1 MLFQDSEDIAIDLN
15 GLFRYQDDCIVFGDG
30 GTFEIIMCDIYPC
43 PQLTL
48 KCTNVKPKTCNYLDL
63 TVSVYQGEYNY
74 KSYDKRRDFKFD
86 VVNYPDL
93 SGNIPCRP
101 AYGVFTSLCLKY
113 LNQRILLHCSPSKIM
128 NYVYL
133 QFHMNTPNRFDLAL

>member
-1 MLFQDSEDIAIDLN
+1 
-15 GLFRYQDDCIVFGDG
+15 
-30 GTFEIIMCDIYPC
+30 MCDIYPC

-101 AYGVFTSLCLKY
+101 AYGVFTSQLVRFAKINKAAQYFKNDVQCLVKKLCNQGFNMKILKDKY
-113 LNQRILLHCSPSKIM
+113 FEFATRYISLWSRLGKDITNNIFTREIFKL
-128 NYVYL
+128 Y
-133 QFHMNTPNRFDLAL
+133 